1 MSRAKL
7 VLLGVM
13 AALSVVAVAASSAS
27 AISFQYHVNGGPLA
41 SGTSKEFDVNTDGA
55 VSKLLGTVSG
65 TKSELLS
72 NKIKVQ
78 AGAKIFGGVPG
89 TNEETVEFE
98 SVIVDKPAK
107 CAVENEKVT
116 TAALKSE
123 IVEGASSK
131 TGNGEVDILFT
142 PKTGTVFATINFVNK
157 GTEECLLKGQKPAVT
172 GTILALS
179 LPQAA
184 EATNND
190 LDYEANT
197 KEYKNS
203 AGAFNTATLKFAG
216 ESATLTGLTLVL
228 LVSKEKFGA
237 F

>member
-1 MSRAKL
+1 MSKQRIFMSC
-7 VLLGVM
+7 V
-13 AALSVVAVAASSAS
+13 VVALAIGADVPSTL
-27 AISFQYHVNGGPLA
+27 AISFQYHVNGSALP
-41 SGTSKEFDVNTDGA
+41 SGSSKEYDVNTDGH
-55 VSKLLGTVSG
+55 VTELLMTVSG

-72 NKIKVQ
+72 NKIKVVS
-78 AGAKIFGGVPG
+78 GAKIFGGVPG

-116 TAALKSE
+116 TAPLKSE

-157 GTEECLLKGQKPAVT
+157 GTEECIFKGQKPAFT
-172 GTILALS
+172 GSILGLS

-203 AGAFNTATLKFAG
+203 AGAFNTVGLKFEG
-216 ESATLTGLTLVL
+216 EPATLTGLTLRL